1 MRHTATARNA
11 RWFLALALLLLG
23 ATAALAQTGGRPSAP
38 HEATYSVTWS
48 TVDGGGEMYSAGGA
62 YTLGGT
68 VGQPDA
74 GVLEGGAYTLAGGFW
89 GGGAA
94 AVRYG
99 IYLPLLLRDS

>member
-1 MRHTATARNA
+1 MR
-11 RWFLALALLLLG
+11 RWNLMIAAADLLLILVILLP
-23 ATAALAQTGGRPSAP
+23 ARVAPAAAQSGGP
-38 HEATYSVTWS
+38 YDLTWS

-89 GGGAA
+89 GGAS
-94 AVRYG
+94 AVHRL
-99 IYLPLLLRDS
+99 YLPLLLRDA

>member
-1 MRHTATARNA
+1 MVAAA
-11 RWFLALALLLLG
+11 DLLLILVILLPARVG
-23 ATAALAQTGGRPSAP
+23 PAVAQSGGP
-38 HEATYSVTWS
+38 YDLTWS

-89 GGGAA
+89 GGAST
-94 AVRYG
+94 VHRL
-99 IYLPLLLRDS
+99 YLPLLLRDA